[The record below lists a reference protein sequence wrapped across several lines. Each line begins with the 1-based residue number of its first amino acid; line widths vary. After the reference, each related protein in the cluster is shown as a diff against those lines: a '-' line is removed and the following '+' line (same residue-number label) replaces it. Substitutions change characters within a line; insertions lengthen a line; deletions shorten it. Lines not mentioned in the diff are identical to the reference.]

1 MKQKNNKAK
10 MNALIKK
17 NSNTSK
23 KLLSIPDAILGPNA
37 GEKLY
42 DEAIVNRQIKAK
54 LNSHIG
60 KK

>member
-1 MKQKNNKAK
+1 MKQENNKAK

-23 KLLSIPDAILGPNA
+23 KLLSIPGVVLEPNT
-37 GEKLY
+37 GGKLY
-42 DEAIVNRQIKAK
+42 DEAIVNRGIKAK